1 MHNQQVEQHRVVLY
15 ITTRMRQLVI
25 LQAILQATMHS
36 QQAEQ
41 HRVVQFTIQAQSVL
55 LQIPIIQCSW
65 ITRLLPVLR
74 PPTTIS
80 STQELLTLTQ
90 KAVNPLTL
98 AVVSKVLAQLIST
111 MATTVLQ
118 KAGIMYSITP

>member
-74 PPTTIS
+74 PPTTIFT
-80 STQELLTLTQ
+80 TQELSTSTQ
-90 KAVNPLTL
+90 KAVNQLTL
-98 AVVSKVLAQLIST
+98 AVVSKVPAL
-111 MATTVLQ
+111 
-118 KAGIMYSITP
+118 